1 MNQSPSDLRTSP
13 ATPGASP
20 AAGQRRR
27 QVRLVLALCLYA
39 LWTLLMAAVV
49 VSRQETVLV
58 SRPQLLVAPLVVEA
72 EVAAVG
78 ERVRVQPSR
87 VWRGQELVSAK
98 EPGTGAEVTIIG
110 LDQVQGWRG
119 SGVYVL
125 ALQPAS
131 VPAAYEVVPIPDS
144 PGFSGR
150 DVLHRPL
157 RVIYPATPP
166 VQRQVREALE
176 LAGL

>member
-1 MNQSPSDLRTSP
+1 
-13 ATPGASP
+13 
-20 AAGQRRR
+20 
-27 QVRLVLALCLYA
+27 
-39 LWTLLMAAVV
+39 MAAVAI
-49 VSRQETVLV
+49 SRQETVLV

-72 EVAAVG
+72 EVAALG

-98 EPGTGAEVTIIG
+98 EPGAGAEVTITG

-119 SGVYVL
+119 PGMYVL

-131 VPAAYEVVPIPDS
+131 GPQPAAYEVVPIPDS

-157 RVIYPATPP
+157 RVIYPATAP